1 MKIELLKKTALAIA
15 FSAALVSPV
24 LAQDNQADPHSHD
37 WFNEQVKGKIDP
49 TTGEKIPPST
59 ATGTGTAPAQTD
71 PATNILNQ
79 SLGSI
84 DENYRGKH
92 KWFNDDVV
100 GNWFEGIGRGD
111 PLSLGILAVVGAVV
125 GAVVFV
131 SKKTATKAKA
141 SEAEAK
147 ETT

>member
-24 LAQDNQADPHSHD
+24 LAQDNQADPHAHD

-71 PATNILNQ
+71 PGTNILNQ

-111 PLSLGILAVVGAVV
+111 PLSLGVLGVVIAGVA
-125 GAVVFV
+125 GIIWFGKSQKPAA
-131 SKKTATKAKA
+131 KTEEKT
-141 SEAEAK
+141 SS
-147 ETT
+147 